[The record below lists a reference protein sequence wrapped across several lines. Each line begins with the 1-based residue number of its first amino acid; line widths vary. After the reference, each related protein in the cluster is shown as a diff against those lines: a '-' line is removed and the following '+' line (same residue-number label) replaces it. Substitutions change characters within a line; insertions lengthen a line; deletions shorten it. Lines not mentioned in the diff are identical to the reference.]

1 MHLVAL
7 LPGGIDDGVIA
18 RRAAEHE
25 ISAMPLSS
33 CYLKRPARNG
43 LILGYGG
50 TNQQQI
56 DEAMGALKRIIH
68 R

>member
-7 LPGGIDDGVIA
+7 LPRGIDDSALA
-18 RRAAEHE
+18 RRAAERGF
-25 ISAMPLSS
+25 SAMPLSS

-50 TNQQQI
+50 TDQQQI
-56 DEAMGALKRIIH
+56 EVAMRELKRVIH